1 MKVVLFVGLVTII
14 VAAAIAI
21 SGLVVMLLTNV
32 ILDHY
37 SIKTLGYQE
46 GVALALLL
54 GMVGGAGRAANSSN
68 K

>member
-1 MKVVLFVGLVTII
+1 MKIVLFGAVVAAI
-14 VAAAIAI
+14 VAVVIAI

-32 ILDHY
+32 LLEHY
-37 SIKTLGYQE
+37 GIKTLGYQE

-54 GMVGGAGRAANSSN
+54 GMVGGAGRAANSN